1 MGLSK
6 GTLGL
11 KFMNRQAPAQ
21 PPSASAAASTAAGA
35 SPASSTAAS
44 KSTPAPAQP
53 ASAGKA
59 STQAKNESKAT
70 STGKREAGKEA
81 AGQSSRPVAA
91 PTAEW
96 NKPSKSTAG
105 SGPAV
110 VHENSLLAFPL
121 LSGLKTPSSSR
132 SAAPTD
138 HHMAMAFSSMPLT
151 SAAVSGRRSFGGAN
165 IEIEKLNDPSS
176 HREPVAGE
184 EGKGSSSRRAKRAD
198 RDAAPVGSVR
208 RGANKGSSLLS
219 GQTQASKRSLDRDR
233 AQDERRRPARDQDE
247 DGSGATSGAG
257 QERKKR
263 RKTDENGVAPR
274 WNVDDDEMSFSGS
287 PATSR
292 RDDRA
297 PHSAKTGQAQKATPL
312 AGSGFARPG
321 GFEDVKKT
329 KGSARADARQSGSGL
344 GKEEEG
350 YWWAQ
355 RGETRDWDEGK
366 EEEDEEDTT
375 SDEDEEDDSDSDS
388 DSEEEEEEAMV
399 SSDEDDS
406 EDDDVRDEER
416 KFADAADR
424 TAVAGGQRASRGKGR
439 RR

>member
-1 MGLSK
+1 MTNS
-6 GTLGL
+6 
-11 KFMNRQAPAQ
+11 
-21 PPSASAAASTAAGA
+21 
-35 SPASSTAAS
+35 
-44 KSTPAPAQP
+44 
-53 ASAGKA
+53 
-59 STQAKNESKAT
+59 
-70 STGKREAGKEA
+70 
-81 AGQSSRPVAA
+81 
-91 PTAEW
+91 
-96 NKPSKSTAG
+96 

-110 VHENSLLAFPL
+110 VHENSLLSFPL
-121 LSGLKTPSSSR
+121 LSGLKTPSSSQ

-138 HHMAMAFSSMPLT
+138 HHMVMAFSSMPLT

-165 IEIEKLNDPSS
+165 IEIEVRRPPFPRSRDNSKAHPLRPQKLNDPSS

-219 GQTQASKRSLDRDR
+219 GQTQASKRSLERDR

-247 DGSGATSGAG
+247 NDRGVTSGAG

-274 WNVDDDEMSFSGS
+274 WEIDDDEVSFSGS

-292 RDDRA
+292 RGDRA
-297 PHSAKTGQAQKATPL
+297 PRSAKSGPAQDAPPL
-312 AGSGFARPG
+312 AASGFARPG
-321 GFEDVKKT
+321 GFEGVKKT
-329 KGSARADARQSGSGL
+329 KGPECADARKSGAGR
-344 GKEEEG
+344 GEEEG
-350 YWWAQ
+350 YRWAQ

-375 SDEDEEDDSDSDS
+375 SDEGEEDDSDSDSDS

-406 EDDDVRDEER
+406 EDEAVRDEER

>member
-1 MGLSK
+1 MTNS
-6 GTLGL
+6 
-11 KFMNRQAPAQ
+11 
-21 PPSASAAASTAAGA
+21 
-35 SPASSTAAS
+35 
-44 KSTPAPAQP
+44 
-53 ASAGKA
+53 
-59 STQAKNESKAT
+59 
-70 STGKREAGKEA
+70 
-81 AGQSSRPVAA
+81 
-91 PTAEW
+91 
-96 NKPSKSTAG
+96 

-110 VHENSLLAFPL
+110 VHENSLLSFPL

-165 IEIEKLNDPSS
+165 IEIEVRLPPFPRSRDNSKAHPLCPQKLNDPAS

-350 YWWAQ
+350 YRWAQ

-406 EDDDVRDEER
+406 EDDAVRDEER